1 MTDSEKQ
8 TCASCGRSIPGE
20 SLECPECGNHPAF
33 EIRKLGAA
41 VVFAGSLLTQLYLY
55 VGLVAVIIGLMVV
68 TTSAAV
74 PIKPSDYEYE
84 FTLIG
89 G

>member
-8 TCASCGRSIPGE
+8 TCASCGRSIPE
-20 SLECPECGNHPAF
+20 DSLECPECGNYPAF

-41 VVFAGSLLTQLYLY
+41 VVFGGSLLTQLYLY
-55 VGLVAVIIGLMVV
+55 VGLIGIILGLMVV
-68 TTSAAV
+68 TTTVAV
-74 PIKPSDYEYE
+74 PFKPSDYEYE